1 MRLSRKLRRK
11 YFYTV
16 EQAGKQ
22 VGYSRAE
29 AYRAVWRHEIPTE
42 RDGRLLLVPRAI
54 WDHMREQILRGKFPK
69 MRKVSLEKATGP
81 EVTV

>member
-22 VGYSRAE
+22 VFYSRPE
-29 AYRAVWRHEIPTE
+29 AYRAVWRNEIPVE
-42 RDGRLLLVPRAI
+42 RDGRLLLVPRAK
-54 WDHMREQILRGKFPK
+54 WDRIRKQILNGKLPK
-69 MRKVSLEKATGP
+69 PRKVSPGKVTGP
-81 EVTV
+81 EATV